1 VFNDKY
7 LIVNIMIF
15 KRSLVV
21 ALIVW
26 LTIQIQAQT
35 AENGIIQGRVY
46 NSKNNTPISYATVVI
61 WGTTMG
67 ALSDSAGVV
76 IIKGIKPGYVQLKVS
91 SVGYNVYTSEPI
103 LITNSKKVFIDIPME
118 ETQVSLAEV
127 TIRASP
133 FRKSEESPVSLR
145 RIDIAEI
152 ERNPGS
158 NRDISKV
165 IQSFPG
171 VSSTPA
177 YRNDV
182 IVRGGGAAENR
193 FYLDGV
199 EIPNIN
205 HFATQGSSGGPVGI
219 INVDFI
225 KEVNFYSG
233 AFPASRGNAL
243 SSVLEFNQIDGN
255 KDKLKFKGAI
265 GASDLALTLDG
276 PLDKKTTFIASA
288 RRSYL
293 QFLFEGLG
301 LPFLPTYNDFQFKT
315 RTSLNEKNEI
325 SFIGLGALDQNK
337 LNLKANETESQRF
350 ILGYLPVNEQ
360 WSYTVGGVFKHFH
373 KNGYDTWVLSRNHL
387 NNVQY
392 KYLNNVEIDS
402 LKTLDYSSYEI
413 ENKFRYER
421 SLRNSNGYKINVG
434 VNLEYAEYYNRT
446 FQKLFNGTL
455 VDYKSNL
462 DFIKWGMFGQVS
474 KTYLKDR
481 LILSLGLRSDANN
494 YSSQMD
500 NLFDQI
506 SPRFSISYALSP
518 QWTLDANAGRYY
530 QLPPYTTLGLRN
542 SSGEL
547 LNKQNKIT
555 YVSADHL
562 VTGFEYQPNQLSKLS
577 VEVFYKWYK
586 NYPLSVNDSIS
597 ISSKSVDFGTFG
609 DEQVISAA
617 KGKAYGV
624 ELLYQNKDLAGFNV
638 ILSYTL
644 VRSMAASYAG
654 KFIPTAWDNKHILNL
669 TTIRNFKRNW
679 NMGLKWRFVG
689 GAPYTPWDINKS
701 SLASAWDVQGR
712 AFPDYSQFNQLR
724 LRSFHQLDF
733 RVDKNYFFNKW
744 SLRFYIDVQNVYGFK
759 ADEPD
764 QLVRQVGS
772 NGELLPATGTPSRY
786 SLKVLESEGGGTILP
801 TVGVIV
807 EF

>member
-1 VFNDKY
+1 MFIRRC
-7 LIVNIMIF
+7 LISAVIT
-15 KRSLVV
+15 SL
-21 ALIVW
+21 AL
-26 LTIQIQAQT
+26 QIQAQT
-35 AENGIIQGRVY
+35 ADNGIIQGRVY
-46 NSKNNTPISYATVVI
+46 NAKNNTSISYATVVI
-61 WGTTMG
+61 WGTTTG

-76 IIKGIKPGYVQLKVS
+76 LIKGIKPGYVQLKVT

-103 LITNSKKVFIDIPME
+103 LVTNSKKVFVDIPME
-118 ETQVSLAEV
+118 ETQVNLAEV
-127 TIRASP
+127 TIRASS

-199 EIPNIN
+199 EIPNLN

-243 SSVLEFNQIDGN
+243 SSVLEFSQIDGN
-255 KDKLKFKGAI
+255 KDKLKFRGSI

-276 PLDKKTTFIASA
+276 PLRKKTTFVTSV

-293 QFLFEGLG
+293 QFLFAGLG

-315 RTSLNEKNEI
+315 RTRLNEKNEI
-325 SFIGLGALDQNK
+325 SFIGIGALDQNK
-337 LNLKANETESQRF
+337 LNLNANKTESQRF
-350 ILGYLPVNEQ
+350 ILGYLPVNKQ

-373 KNGYDTWVLSRNHL
+373 KNGYGTWVLSRSHL

-392 KYLNNVEIDS
+392 KYFNNIEVDS

-421 SLRNSNGYKINVG
+421 SLRNSNGYKFNTG
-434 VNLEYAEYYNRT
+434 ANLEYAEYYNRT
-446 FQKLFNGTL
+446 FQKLFNGAL
-455 VDYKSNL
+455 VDYKSKL
-462 DFIKWGMFGQVS
+462 DFIKWGLFGQVS
-474 KTYLKDR
+474 KTYMDDR

-494 YSSQMD
+494 YSGQMD
-500 NLFDQI
+500 NLLDQI
-506 SPRFSISYALSP
+506 SPRFSISYALSSK
-518 QWTLDANAGRYY
+518 WTLNANAGRYY

-542 SSGEL
+542 SYGEL
-547 LNKQNKIT
+547 VNKQNKVT
-555 YVSADHL
+555 YISADHL
-562 VTGFEYQPNQLSKLS
+562 VAGFEYQPNQLSKLS
-577 VEVFYKWYK
+577 IESFYKWYR
-586 NYPLSVNDSIS
+586 NYPLSLNDSIS

-609 DEQVISAA
+609 DEQVISMAI
-617 KGKAYGV
+617 GKAYGA
-624 ELLYQNKDLAGFNV
+624 EFLYQNKDLAGFNI

-644 VRSMAASYAG
+644 VRSMATNYFG
-654 KFIPTAWDNKHILNL
+654 RFVPTAWDNKHILNL

-679 NMGLKWRFVG
+679 NIGLKWRFVG
-689 GAPYTPWDINKS
+689 GAPYTPWDIGKS
-701 SLASAWDVQGR
+701 SLVSAWDVQGR
-712 AFPDYSQFNQLR
+712 AYPDYSQFNQLR
-724 LRSFHQLDF
+724 LKSFHQLDL
-733 RVDKNYFFNKW
+733 RVDKNYFFIKW

-759 ADEPD
+759 ADEPA
-764 QLVRQVGS
+764 QLIRQVGS
-772 NGELLPATGTPSRY
+772 NGELLPATGIPSRY
-786 SLKVLESEGGGTILP
+786 PLKVLESEGGGTILP
-801 TVGVIV
+801 TIGIIV
-807 EF
+807 EL